1 MTPTGAS
8 PWRNKKL
15 WSLAMGETLSWAG
28 LFYVFP
34 VLLLKWKVW
43 FDWGIAELS
52 IGFTLALIASAITGM
67 IAGRII
73 DRGHSQRLMTFSV
86 IMGALLL
93 SLLPMVTM
101 LWQFYLVWLL
111 IGCCLAG
118 CLYDPCFSYLT
129 RSFQADAKNSI
140 IMITLIAGFASTVSY
155 PLCTLITDLYNWKI
169 TVYLLTVILCF
180 IAAPLFWYGTSIQP
194 ASSQSLD
201 KDSKISVMKTIK
213 PALSSPVFWGL
224 LTIFAAFSSNQGMII
239 SQIFPLLESREISPG
254 TTVLF
259 ASCIGP
265 MQVIARL
272 ILFATESFGNKDI
285 PIMAVCLTSLVCLC
299 LSSLALVWGGTSL
312 IIIVIFVIFQ
322 GGPYGLFSIVRP
334 VITAEML
341 GRVNFGLLSSM
352 VGIGSVWGAALAPGI
367 AGSIADRWNYDAV
380 LITTSSITAAGLI
393 VLMVTSRLQKSN
405 PFNIGPMK

>member
-129 RSFQADAKNSI
+129 R
-140 IMITLIAGFASTVSY
+140 T
-155 PLCTLITDLYNWKI
+155 
-169 TVYLLTVILCF
+169 
-180 IAAPLFWYGTSIQP
+180 
-194 ASSQSLD
+194 
-201 KDSKISVMKTIK
+201 
-213 PALSSPVFWGL
+213 
-224 LTIFAAFSSNQGMII
+224 
-239 SQIFPLLESREISPG
+239 
-254 TTVLF
+254 
-259 ASCIGP
+259 
-265 MQVIARL
+265 
-272 ILFATESFGNKDI
+272 
-285 PIMAVCLTSLVCLC
+285 
-299 LSSLALVWGGTSL
+299 
-312 IIIVIFVIFQ
+312 
-322 GGPYGLFSIVRP
+322 
-334 VITAEML
+334 
-341 GRVNFGLLSSM
+341 
-352 VGIGSVWGAALAPGI
+352 
-367 AGSIADRWNYDAV
+367 
-380 LITTSSITAAGLI
+380 
-393 VLMVTSRLQKSN
+393 
-405 PFNIGPMK
+405 